1 MPGLKAEKGA
11 GSATLGV
18 KRGDSPVVSDA
29 RPSADSIEAHVV
41 TPNETFLEKTVG
53 EKSVVLAEFGG
64 VAIKCLLDSGSQVS
78 ETFYNTRLKLLGQT
92 ISVSKEFIIL
102 NAANSLEIPYLGM
115 GCVVML
121 DIVLDGKTIPDH
133 GVLVAKDIPG
143 SEKKCH
149 GILRTNIMK
158 FVPAFAPLLL
168 RDDNKINMNKI
179 GVIKVAG
186 SSPVLIPGA
195 SVCRILATSSVRE
208 KPVLVGGITNPHKE
222 LSVAP
227 TLVDVSQGTA

>member
-1 MPGLKAEKGA
+1 M
-11 GSATLGV
+11 
-18 KRGDSPVVSDA
+18 SDA

-41 TPNETFLEKTVG
+41 TPNETFLEETVG

-78 ETFYNTRLKLLGQT
+78 ETFYNIRLKLLGQT

-102 NAANSLEIPYLGM
+102 NAANSLEIPYLG
-115 GCVVML
+115 VVML
-121 DIVLDGKTIPDH
+121 DIVLDRKTIPDH

-158 FVPAFAPLLL
+158 FVPAFALY
-168 RDDNKINMNKI
+168 
-179 GVIKVAG
+179 
-186 SSPVLIPGA
+186 
-195 SVCRILATSSVRE
+195 C
-208 KPVLVGGITNPHKE
+208 
-222 LSVAP
+222 
-227 TLVDVSQGTA
+227 